1 MQKLTVLY
9 GHPTDVETFETYY
22 KEKHLPLA
30 ATMEGVAK
38 LELTKLLGT
47 PDGQKADYYRMAELY
62 FTSMEQMQETMSSPE
77 GQATVDDLSNF
88 ATGGVN
94 VIVGITEGDS

>member
-1 MQKLTVLY
+1 MYKLTVLY
-9 GHPTDVETFETYY
+9 KHPTDVETFETYY

-30 ATMEGVAK
+30 STMEGVDK

-47 PDGQKADYYRMAELY
+47 PDGQKAEYYRMAELY
-62 FTSMEQMQETMSSPE
+62 FSSVEQMQETMGSPE
-77 GQATVDDLSNF
+77 GQATVNDLSNF

-94 VIVGITEGDS
+94 VIVGITENA

>member
-9 GHPTDVETFETYY
+9 GHPTDAKTFEKYY
-22 KEKHLPLA
+22 TEKHLPLA

-38 LELTKLLGT
+38 IEITKLLGT

-62 FTSMEQMQETMSSPE
+62 FISAEQMQETMSSPE

-94 VIVGITEGDS
+94 VMVGITESD

>member
-9 GHPTDVETFETYY
+9 GHPTDVEAFEKYY
-22 KEKHLPLA
+22 TEKHLPLA

-38 LELTKLLGT
+38 LEITKLLGT

-62 FTSMEQMQETMSSPE
+62 FTSVDQMQETMSSPE

-94 VIVGITEGDS
+94 VIVGYTENDI